1 MVNKSKKNSKSG
13 KTKLSKTKKAPS
25 LDKQRIVF
33 EPFEAKYELFVR
45 DGMKKKKKF
54 LSQVEV
60 LLDKSRN
67 AIFKKQ
73 NSGDL
78 WQAPLVK
85 LFQVPFTPSKIQPNN
100 DFYTYINYRWLKNT
114 EYEFDSSISGVN
126 KKYFSQIDDFR
137 LAQDKTYK
145 DVLRLIDDYIKTTHD
160 KQSKLVKNVRDSF
173 LTLNNSER
181 TTKHIVEFTNSYN
194 TYIKNNDLWG
204 FLAEI
209 NKNDMI
215 SWGCPINWKVWPDDK
230 NAKFY
235 KTMITGPQLSLFD
248 LNVYFDDNIG
258 LTKTEITNKNIV
270 KKKFFQYI
278 NDIFNSCLGKNHGL
292 KAQDVYDC
300 EVSIITAMG
309 CDSVKKN
316 SEDFYNLVKR
326 TEALSYGFD
335 WDKFAHNVG
344 YKRAPETFICGNL
357 NYLKC
362 MCTELSE
369 NWTSDKWKSYWYYI
383 FLRQLIRFDKK
394 LLNIHYDFKGKFLTG
409 LPIDF
414 PYELYPVFGLSV
426 TFNTL
431 LANKYIDA
439 NTNDEIIQYVKNM
452 ASDLIIVF
460 KRIITRNDWMSP
472 STKKSALKKLDH
484 IDLIIGQPKK
494 LREDPLLDYSAND
507 PWHNMILIT
516 NWRTEKF
523 VELDGKAVIDI
534 PVVDWANTPFKLTG
548 YQPYIVNAFYTP
560 TQNSIYIPLAYLQA
574 PFIDLQERGI
584 EYNLTH
590 LGYTLGHEMS
600 HALDDT
606 GSKYDYLGN
615 LHNWWTDS
623 DRKHYTRILDN
634 IIKQYEA
641 YAARDGIKFDAS
653 IGIGEDVADI
663 SGLAICE
670 EYLKDFQDKN
680 DDIVPIRSLSFQ
692 AFYVYFAVQ
701 QRQHIYKSALKIQLL
716 TNPHPLDKYRTNV
729 PLSRLEIFRNIYN
742 VKKGDGMW
750 WSDMRTVF

>member
-1 MVNKSKKNSKSG
+1 MSKTRKNTRKNR
-13 KTKLSKTKKAPS
+13 KLSKTKKSTS
-25 LDKQRIVF
+25 LDKQRVVF
-33 EPFEAKYELFVR
+33 ERFEEEYER
-45 DGMKKKKKF
+45 SIKEGMKKKNKKF

-85 LFQVPFTPSKIQPNN
+85 LFQVPFTPSKIKAN
-100 DFYTYINYRWLKNT
+100 DDYYTYINYRWLKNT
-114 EYEFDSSISGVN
+114 EYEFDSSVSGDN
-126 KKYFSQIDDFR
+126 KKYFSQIDEFR
-137 LAQDKTYK
+137 TTQDKTYK
-145 DVLRLIDDYIKTTHD
+145 DVLRLIDEYVKKYHD
-160 KQSKLVKNVRDSF
+160 RRAKLVKNVRDSF
-173 LTLNNSER
+173 LTLNNLVR
-181 TTKHIVEFTNSYN
+181 TKKHVTEFTNMYN
-194 TYIKNNDLWG
+194 TCVGKNDLWG
-204 FLAEI
+204 FLADI
-209 NKNDMI
+209 NRNDII
-215 SWGCPINWKVWPDDK
+215 SWGCPIRWQVNPDDK
-230 NAKFY
+230 NAKIY
-235 KTMITGPQLSLFD
+235 KSMVSFPQLSLFD
-248 LNVYFDDNIG
+248 LNVYFDDNTG
-258 LTKTEITNKNIV
+258 LSKTEIANRGIV
-270 KKKFFQYI
+270 RKKYQGYI
-278 NDIFNSCLGKNHGL
+278 NDIFSSCLGNGHGL
-292 KAQDVYDC
+292 KAQDVFDC
-300 EVSIITAMG
+300 EVAILNAMG
-309 CDSVKKN
+309 CDSVKKD
-316 SEDFYNLVKR
+316 SPDFYNVVKR
-326 TEALSYGFD
+326 GEALEYGFD
-335 WDKFAHNVG
+335 WDTFTRNIG
-344 YKRAPETFICGNL
+344 YKKAPETFICGSL

-362 MCTELSE
+362 MCKELSD
-369 NWTSDKWKSYWYYI
+369 NWTNDKWKAYWYYI

-394 LLNIHYDFKGKFLTG
+394 LLNIHYEFKGKFLTG
-409 LPIDF
+409 LPVNF

-431 LANKYIDA
+431 LANEYVDA
-439 NTNDEIIQYVKNM
+439 YKNDEIIQYVENM
-452 ASDLIIVF
+452 GNDLITVF
-460 KRIITRNDWMSP
+460 KRIITRNNWMSP
-472 STKKSALKKLDH
+472 STKKAALLKLEH
-484 IDLIIGQPKK
+484 INLIIGQPKK
-494 LREDPLLDYSAND
+494 LREDPLLDYRVND
-507 PWHNMILIT
+507 PWHNMVQIT
-516 NWRTEKF
+516 RWRTEKF
-523 VELDGKAVIDI
+523 IDLDGKGVIDI
-534 PVVDWANTPFKLTG
+534 PMIDWANTPFKLTG

-623 DRKHYTRILDN
+623 DRKHYKSILDD
-634 IIKQYEA
+634 IQKQYEA

-653 IGIGEDVADI
+653 IGLGEDVADI

-680 DDIVPIRSLSFQ
+680 DDIVPVRSLSFQ

-750 WSDMRTVF
+750 WPDMRTVF